1 MKHWHLRSARSRLL
15 IHSRRLVRGLSLL
28 EALVAMAIAAMA
40 FAALYKTVGQS
51 SKNAMDTDDRVQ
63 AALVARSV
71 LASATFAEDLLSQA
85 SGEAGV
91 WQWGVQVS
99 PTTVAIRE
107 EGAPDMPPLEAAMVV
122 VQVARNGTSVLTWT
136 SWKPYR
142 RAP

>member
-1 MKHWHLRSARSRLL
+1 MKHWHLRAARSRLL

-99 PTTVAIRE
+99 PTTVAIR
-107 EGAPDMPPLEAAMVV
+107 
-122 VQVARNGTSVLTWT
+122 
-136 SWKPYR
+136 
-142 RAP
+142 